1 MKKRTIPLL
10 AMLLV
15 MTMSAYAQISFIK
28 AITEQTT
35 RVYVDP
41 ASISRPTGDTFT
53 IAVKVSN
60 VVNLYGIDL
69 QFAWDPTIIE
79 YVSHK
84 KMIPV
89 NTNPGGIMHPPTLPI
104 KDVVDETASIPDA
117 EPGTMYWLAEACM
130 LPAIAFNG
138 TGSAFEMTFQV
149 VGTGSCTL
157 RIIASSLANMM
168 GVPIEHQIVDGT
180 FSNEAPAVHDVAV
193 IGVTPSTS
201 NGYIGDV
208 LSIDVGVKNLGTVA
222 ETFDVTANYDGSSI
236 GTKTSGSLGADT
248 TKHLTFNWDT
258 AAVAPGTYTISA
270 TAATVPGETSTE
282 DNFYSDGTVTL
293 QQKPPPPTTGET
305 FDIQWTNYSGNPIY
319 PYWGG
324 KYHDGTYPVWK
335 NFTVLYNG
343 DADDRLIYVSVKY
356 PEATPSFKPDKYE
369 IGSVPDG
376 QCWTVTAN
384 LADRTIEFMAQE
396 GGIAPGGYAIVS
408 IRFIQGPTAE
418 DCEVGHEF
426 AVTVSEKSTAG
437 QTFYLKEYID
447 KTAPQV
453 EITFPKATTPG
464 GLGYAF
470 KSIGGSIWVQMPNCT
485 NKNIRWLWINGTA
498 SDTCSGINRVE
509 ISINGTYMGDAFLSG
524 LIGSRQVTWWW
535 FVDPT
540 VNPRFWKPESWF
552 YVVARAY
559 DNSVNDE
566 ETTAPH
572 GLHRRIPMTN
582 YADAL
587 RNWFF
592 WIGMEPR
599 IQLQDQPMP
608 RGRLLRW
615 VPGNGRVDINATTGF
630 YPNGNVDIY
639 LESVTGESDLY
650 NIRIRL
656 TTVTADNYGRFYSVI
671 RHLPEV
677 PRMPA
682 TTDRWRIRATDIK
695 GNTQSAQF
703 HIIPWITYED
713 TIGQDGLAVW
723 DTTKEG
729 KVFDDITVYGHGFLP
744 SRQTKWDPYSTAYVE
759 IVYTDVPPL
768 EKWTERRVFN
778 GTSEFNWDNL
788 EWSPRLSEVVLA
800 TVSTDANGYWKA
812 QIRIPQSYGGL
823 HAIYARE
830 SRFVTDLGMVGPSPR
845 LVRSGWP
852 ECTGVDKE
860 EQAVIFDVWPT
871 IAISPGTAITDQYVT
886 ITAEGLPLSK
896 YYKLWKNGNPVVS
909 NRDWCLVLD
918 FGPYEQWVFENKRIR
933 NNELDLA
940 WVMETW
946 YPFAS
951 YTPDIAD
958 HLDSPVWKGK
968 LTSVTTEFTSEE
980 PKLQFHIGSK
990 FLKVPML
997 PANNY
1002 PVTLYYFDKNTE
1014 SYVRDYD
1021 ATTTVMVLKDP
1032 LNVHIEVGSVHFPGE
1047 IVDTFIQT
1055 DVDGIPADVNTL
1067 TIELYKGATPVK
1079 TLAFSRLDIGV
1090 YTASFVCPPN
1100 EGDYFIK
1107 TTVAKDYETFTLYG
1121 AATAAF
1127 TMSATLNGF
1136 NARLIALEEKVAI
1149 LITDVGELRFNISEI
1164 NAKVVSIDGKLV
1176 KLSSDVGM
1184 LSTSVAAINAKVVAI
1199 ENSTAEIV
1207 TDLGPIKVSVSSI
1220 NAAVV
1225 AIEGKTAKIATDL
1238 GPINVSVLSIN
1249 AVISGLHDDVVVVQT
1264 AVGKLE
1270 AKLKELNGITSI
1282 EDDVATIKTDL
1293 GELKGKVIRLE
1304 GDTATIKTDIG
1315 TITTKADSISGNMSS
1330 MQGNVGLTPITI
1342 GLSLLAALAAIA
1354 AAALILRKV
1363 YLK

>member
-28 AITEQTT
+28 AITEETT

-41 ASISRPTGDTFT
+41 ASISRPTGDTFS
-53 IAVKVSN
+53 IAVKVSD

-69 QFAWDPTIIE
+69 QFAWDPTIIK

-89 NTNPGGIMHPPTLPI
+89 DTNPGGIMHPPTLPI
-104 KDVVDETASIPDA
+104 RDVVDETANIPDA
-117 EPGTMYWLAEACM
+117 EPGTMYWLAEASM
-130 LPAIAFNG
+130 LPAKGFNG
-138 TGSAFEMTFQV
+138 TGSAFEMTFKV
-149 VGTGSCTL
+149 VGTGSCVL
-157 RIIASSLANMM
+157 KIISSSLADTM
-168 GVPIEHQIVDGT
+168 GFPIAHQTVDGT

-193 IGVTPSTS
+193 IGVTPSAS
-201 NGYIGDV
+201 NGYVGDV
-208 LSIDVGVKNLGTVA
+208 LPIDVAVKNLGTVA

-236 GTKTSGSLGADT
+236 GTKTSGSLGANT

-270 TAATVPGETSTE
+270 TAATVPGETNTE
-282 DNFYSDGTVTL
+282 NNFYSDGTVTL
-293 QQKPPPPTTGET
+293 QQKPQPPTTGKT
-305 FDIQWTNYSGNPIY
+305 FDVQWTNYSGSPMY

-356 PEATPSFKPDKYE
+356 PEATPSFKPDYYV

-376 QCWTVTAN
+376 QHWTVTTN
-384 LADRTIEFMAQE
+384 LNDRTIEFMAQE

-426 AVTVSEKSTAG
+426 AVTVSERSTAG

-447 KTAPQV
+447 KTAPKV
-453 EITFPKATTPG
+453 EITFPEATTPG
-464 GLGYAF
+464 GMGYAF
-470 KSIGGSIWVQMPNCT
+470 KSIGGSIWVQMPNGT

-498 SDTCSGINRVE
+498 SDECSGINRIEMRV
-509 ISINGTYMGDAFLSG
+509 NGTYMGDAFLSG
-524 LIGSRQVTWWW
+524 PIMSKRVTWWW

-540 VNPRFWKPESWF
+540 VNPRFWKQESWF

-559 DNSVNDE
+559 DNSVNGN
-566 ETTAPH
+566 ETVPAH
-572 GLHRRIPMTN
+572 GRHPTIPMTN
-582 YADAL
+582 YADTS
-587 RNWFF
+587 RHWFF
-592 WIGMEPR
+592 WIGTEPR

-608 RGRLLRW
+608 RGQILSW

-639 LESVTGESDLY
+639 LESTNGESDPY

-656 TTVTADNYGRFYSVI
+656 TTVTADNYGRFYTII

-682 TTDRWRIRATDIK
+682 TTDRWTIRATDIK
-695 GNTQSAQF
+695 GNTRSTQF
-703 HIIPWITYED
+703 HIIPWITYEN
-713 TIGQDGLAVW
+713 TMTQGNTAVC
-723 DTTKEG
+723 DTTKKG
-729 KVFDDITVYGHGFLP
+729 NVFDDNIPVYGHGFLP
-744 SRQTKWDPYSTAYVE
+744 SRQARYDQFSTVYVE
-759 IVYTDVPPL
+759 IVYTDVAPL

-800 TVSTDANGYWKA
+800 TVSTDANGYWSA
-812 QIRIPQSYGGL
+812 LITIPQSYGGL

-830 SRFVTDLGMVGPSPR
+830 ARIVTDLGMPGPNPTF
-845 LVRSGWP
+845 VRSGWP
-852 ECTGVDKE
+852 ECTSVDKE
-860 EQAVIFDVWPT
+860 EQAIIFDVWPT
-871 IAISPGTAITDQYVT
+871 IAITPGTAITDQYVT
-886 ITAEGLPLSK
+886 ITAEGLPLPK

-918 FGPYEQWVFENKRIR
+918 FGPCEQWVFENKRIR

-980 PKLQFHIGSK
+980 PELQFHIGSK

-1014 SYVRDYD
+1014 SYVYD
-1021 ATTTVMVLKDP
+1021 HEATTTVMVLKDP
-1032 LNVHIEVGSVHFPGE
+1032 LNVHVEVGTLHFPGE
-1047 IVDTFIQT
+1047 IVNALIQI

-1067 TIELYKGATPVK
+1067 TIALYKGE
-1079 TLAFSRLDIGV
+1079 TLNRTLPFRRVDVGIYA
-1090 YTASFVCPPN
+1090 ANFVCPKD
-1100 EGDYFIK
+1100 EGDYFIRA
-1107 TTVAKDYETFTLYG
+1107 TVAKNYETFTLYG
-1121 AATAAF
+1121 SATAAF

-1136 NARLIALEEKVAI
+1136 NARLIAIEGKVAK
-1149 LITDVGELRFNISEI
+1149 LITDVGELEFDVSKI
-1164 NAKVVSIDGKLV
+1164 NTTVVSIDGRVV
-1176 KLSSDVGM
+1176 KLSSDVGS
-1184 LSTSVAAINAKVVAI
+1184 LTTDVDAINATVVAI
-1199 ENSTAEIV
+1199 Q
-1207 TDLGPIKVSVSSI
+1207 
-1220 NAAVV
+1220 
-1225 AIEGKTAKIATDL
+1225 GKTAKIETIL
-1238 GPINVSVLSIN
+1238 GPINVSVSSIN

-1264 AVGKLE
+1264 EVGTLE

-1282 EDDVATIKTDL
+1282 VDDVATIKTDL
-1293 GELKGKVIRLE
+1293 GEVKGKVLRLE